1 MIPIHSKRG
10 LKRFYRQLLILGLA
24 ILAAF
29 MFWMMNGSGQ
39 FALAPAVAEN
49 HFPVTPPQTNPEK
62 VVFFGSSTTVGV
74 GSTRGDRRYST
85 LLSRYL
91 GWQEFN
97 ESLSGSSLSDA
108 PRTDK
113 SWPIP
118 SALRRWKDAVLRRH
132 PDRVLMLYGANDA
145 YWKLPLGNPESPQP
159 ATFRGDAKQL
169 FSEMQSNFQ
178 PKQLIVV
185 TPQPNQATLPLRGA
199 YDSVLK
205 EEALKIGAPFID
217 SAEDPY
223 FLKNLA
229 DLSADGLHLNNL
241 GHAAF
246 ASYLAGKLT
255 DLGIA
260 SPPKAA
266 VGGNQLSLTQTS
278 LPGGALRIDTAHPLS
293 FGTISEIKARWVAQ
307 GQARLIIFRPNG
319 LGGFDA
325 VYRTELFSVQPG
337 ESSVS
342 VPRWWVLEGDR
353 LAVWTNTDCLGA
365 ETSVTP
371 DHFAVSRTQDSAPQD
386 VMATEVTPE
395 TARLTLWVQ

>member
-1 MIPIHSKRG
+1 MIPIHSKKVI
-10 LKRFYRQLLILGLA
+10 KRFYRQLLILGLSA
-24 ILAAF
+24 LASI
-29 MFWMMNGSGQ
+29 MLWMMNGSGQ
-39 FALAPAVAEN
+39 FVLAPAVAEV
-49 HFPVTPPQTNPEK
+49 HSSVTQPQAKPEK

-118 SALRRWKDAVLRRH
+118 SALKRWKDAVLRRH
-132 PDRVLMLYGANDA
+132 PDRIVMLYGANDA

-169 FSEMQSNFQ
+169 FSEMQSSFQ

-185 TPQPNQATLPLRGA
+185 TPQPNQATLSLRGS

-205 EEALKIGAPFID
+205 EEALKIGAPFVD
-217 SAEDPY
+217 SAQDPY
-223 FLKNLA
+223 FLKHLT
-229 DLSADGLHLNNL
+229 DLSADGLHLNDL

-266 VGGNQLSLTQTS
+266 VGGNQLSTQTAI
-278 LPGGALRIDTAHPLS
+278 PGGALRIDAAHPLS
-293 FGTISEIKARWVAQ
+293 FGTILDIKARWIAP
-307 GQARLIIFRPNG
+307 GQARFMVFRPNG

-325 VYRTELFSVQPG
+325 VYRTETFSVQPG

-353 LAVWTNTDCLGA
+353 LAVWTDTDCLGA
-365 ETSVTP
+365 EKSATP
-371 DHFAVSRTQDSAPQD
+371 SHFAVSRSQDSAPQD
-386 VMATEVTPE
+386 VMAAEVTPE
-395 TARLTLWVQ
+395 TARLAIWTQ

>member
-1 MIPIHSKRG
+1 MIPIHSKKVI
-10 LKRFYRQLLILGLA
+10 KRFYRQLLILGLSA
-24 ILAAF
+24 LASI
-29 MFWMMNGSGQ
+29 MLWMMNGSGQ
-39 FALAPAVAEN
+39 FALAPAVAEV
-49 HFPVTPPQTNPEK
+49 HSSVTQLQTKPEK

-118 SALRRWKDAVLRRH
+118 SALKRWKDAVLRRH
-132 PDRVLMLYGANDA
+132 PDRVVMLYGANDA
-145 YWKLPLGNPESPQP
+145 YWKLPLGDPESPQP

-169 FSEMQSNFQ
+169 FSEMQSSFQ

-185 TPQPNQATLPLRGA
+185 TPQPNQATLSLRGS

-205 EEALKIGAPFID
+205 EEALKIGAPFVD
-217 SAEDPY
+217 SAQDPY
-223 FLKNLA
+223 FLKHLT
-229 DLSADGLHLNNL
+229 DLSADGLHLNDL

-266 VGGNQLSLTQTS
+266 VGGNQLSTQTAI
-278 LPGGALRIDTAHPLS
+278 PGGALRIDAAHPLS
-293 FGTISEIKARWVAQ
+293 FGTILDIKARWIAP
-307 GQARLIIFRPNG
+307 GQARFMVFRPNG

-325 VYRTELFSVQPG
+325 VYRTETFSVQPG

-353 LAVWTNTDCLGA
+353 LAVWTDTDCLGA
-365 ETSVTP
+365 EKSATP
-371 DHFAVSRTQDSAPQD
+371 SHFAVSRSQDSAPQD
-386 VMATEVTPE
+386 VMAAEVTPE
-395 TARLTLWVQ
+395 TARLAIWTQ